1 MPPSNPTPPDAA
13 PSNVTPLRRTSERV
27 LDAALVSFASRG
39 YEGTSLDGLAANLG
53 VRKQTILHYFRSKE
67 GLLDAVLARAV
78 GDLAA
83 EIDAALVRSGRGWH
97 RIETVVRATFR
108 LAAMR
113 PELVGFV
120 REVGRLGEPFTEH
133 LMNAMEPLLER
144 AASFLSAEVADGH
157 LANHDPR
164 HLLLQAYAAVVG
176 AATEVEV
183 LRSVGLEPT
192 VRLLVRRRRE
202 LMRELEA
209 TLRPTIRPRPSAADG
224 ADSDEGAGS
233 LAQ

>member
-1 MPPSNPTPPDAA
+1 M
-13 PSNVTPLRRTSERV
+13 TPLRRTSDRILE
-27 LDAALVSFASRG
+27 AALVSFAARG
-39 YEGTSLDGLAANLG
+39 YEATSLDGLASSQG

-67 GLLDAVLARAV
+67 GLLDAVLAQAV
-78 GDLAA
+78 DDLAL
-83 EIDAALVRSGRGWH
+83 EIDLALERPGRGWH

-108 LAAMR
+108 LAARR

-120 REVGRLGEPFTEH
+120 REVGRLGEPFTDH
-133 LMNAMEPLLER
+133 LMQAMEPLMER
-144 AASFLSAEVADGH
+144 AARFLSAEVADGR

-183 LRSVGLEPT
+183 LRSVGLAPT

-202 LMRELEA
+202 LMRELESQ
-209 TLRPTIRPRPSAADG
+209 LRPEARPWTNPSAASG
-224 ADSDEGAGS
+224 VVAG
-233 LAQ
+233 